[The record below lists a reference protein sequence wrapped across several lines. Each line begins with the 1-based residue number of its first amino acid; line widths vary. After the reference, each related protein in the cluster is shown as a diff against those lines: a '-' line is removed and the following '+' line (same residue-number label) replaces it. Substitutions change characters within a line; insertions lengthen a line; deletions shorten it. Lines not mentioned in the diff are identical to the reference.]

1 MMTALPKRKYTL
13 EEYLELDKHSEERYE
28 YFDGELVSMSG
39 GSIEHST
46 IATNIA
52 GTLREKLKGG
62 PCRVLSSDVRLKV
75 PKAFPYRYPD
85 VAVVCGQLLVEQL
98 QGQALLVNPLLIVEV
113 LSPSTEA
120 YDRGRKF
127 SAYQS
132 IESFQ
137 EYLLVAQD
145 RPYVTRYVRQTD
157 GQWLRS
163 DVEGLDQTVK
173 LESLD
178 IRLPLREIYLLVD
191 FPPPELTALP
201 IAPED
206 N

>member
-1 MMTALPKRKYTL
+1 MTALPKRKYTL
-13 EEYLELDKHSEERYE
+13 DEYLELDQHSEERYE
-28 YFDGELVSMSG
+28 FFDGEIVSMSG

-46 IATNIA
+46 IAVNIA
-52 GTLREKLKGG
+52 GTLRESLKGCT
-62 PCRVLSSDVRLKV
+62 CRVLSSDVRLKV
-75 PKAFPYRYPD
+75 PQAFPYRYPD
-85 VAVVCGQLLVEQL
+85 AVVVCGELLVEKL
-98 QGQALLVNPLLIVEV
+98 QGQVLLVNPLLIVEV

-145 RPYVTRYVRQTD
+145 RPYVTRYVRQAD

-163 DVEGLDQTVK
+163 DVEGLDKAIK

-178 IRLPLREIYLLVD
+178 VLLPLSEIYLLVN
-191 FPPPELTALP
+191 FPSPEQETSP
-201 IAPED
+201 IIQEG

>member
-1 MMTALPKRKYTL
+1 
-13 EEYLELDKHSEERYE
+13 
-28 YFDGELVSMSG
+28 
-39 GSIEHST
+39 
-46 IATNIA
+46 
-52 GTLREKLKGG
+52 
-62 PCRVLSSDVRLKV
+62 
-75 PKAFPYRYPD
+75 
-85 VAVVCGQLLVEQL
+85 VCGQLLVEKI
-98 QGQALLVNPLLIVEV
+98 QGQVMLVNPLLIVEV

-127 SAYQS
+127 TAYQS

-163 DVEGLDQTVK
+163 DVEGLDRAVK

-178 IRLPLREIYLLVD
+178 IALPLSEIYLLVD
-191 FPPPELTALP
+191 FPPPESETSP
-201 IAPED
+201 VIQES

>member
-1 MMTALPKRKYTL
+1 MTALPKRKYTMD
-13 EEYLELDKHSEERYE
+13 EYIELDKHSEERYE
-28 YFDGELVSMSG
+28 YFDGEIVSMSG

-46 IATNIA
+46 IAVNIA
-52 GTLREKLKGG
+52 GTLRESLKGR

-75 PKAFPYRYPD
+75 PQAFPYRYPD
-85 VAVVCGQLLVEQL
+85 AVVVFGELSVEKV
-98 QGQALLVNPLLIVEV
+98 QGQDLLVNPLLIVEV

-120 YDRGRKF
+120 YRGRKF
-127 SAYQS
+127 LAYQS

-145 RPYVTRYVRQTD
+145 RPYVTRYVRQAD
-157 GQWLRS
+157 VQWLRS
-163 DVEGLDQTVK
+163 DVEGLDKAVK

-178 IRLPLREIYLLVD
+178 VRLPLSEIYLLVN
-191 FPPPELTALP
+191 FPSPEQKTLP
-201 IAPED
+201 IIQER

>member
-1 MMTALPKRKYTL
+1 MTALPKRKYTL
-13 EEYLELDKHSEERYE
+13 EEYIELDKNSEERYE
-28 YFDGELVSMSG
+28 YFDGEVVCMSG

-46 IATNIA
+46 IAINVA
-52 GTLREKLKGG
+52 GTLREGLKGR

-85 VAVVCGQLLVEQL
+85 VVVVCGQLLVEKI
-98 QGQALLVNPLLIVEV
+98 QGQVMLVNPLLIVEV

-127 SAYQS
+127 TAYQS

-163 DVEGLDQTVK
+163 DVEGLDRAVK

-178 IRLPLREIYLLVD
+178 IALPLREIYLLVD
-191 FPPPELTALP
+191 FPPPESETSP
-201 IAPED
+201 VIQES